1 MIRATSLI
9 STMSTSTRT
18 RARKHLGA
26 GALILACAA
35 CVGASLSFLVRAQDH
50 TANLPADTRIDRL
63 RVSKSEGVLQ
73 AFAGPTLVASFR
85 AAMGRGGSGPKRMEG
100 DGRTPEGSY
109 TIDSRHRSREFHR
122 FLHVSYPNAQDRARY
137 REGRRDGTI
146 PRGVGIGGDI
156 GVHGTPA
163 WASLIPFNT
172 EVGWTE
178 GCIAVSSPEAEQ
190 LYRAVVP
197 DAVIEIVP

>member
-1 MIRATSLI
+1 MSATLALNARMRI
-9 STMSTSTRT
+9 APRT
-18 RARKHLGA
+18 GLGRLV
-26 GALILACAA
+26 GAVALVAA
-35 CVGASLSFLVRAQDH
+35 CVVCVVASVLHVARAQELGGSIPAH
-50 TANLPADTRIDRL
+50 TPIDRL

-73 AFAGPTLVASFR
+73 AFSGTALVATLR
-85 AAMGRGGSGPKRMEG
+85 AAMGRGGRGPKRMEG

-109 TIDSRHRSREFHR
+109 LIDSRHRSRQFHR
-122 FLHVSYPNAQDRARY
+122 FLHVSYPNTQDRVRY

-163 WASLIPFNT
+163 WAALIPFSR

-190 LYRAVVP
+190 LYRAVVS
-197 DAVIEIVP
+197 DAAIEIVP